1 MLRDLHTHTNY
12 CDGSDTPEAM
22 ILSAIEKGLDE
33 IGICIH
39 SYTFFDESYCCRLEN
54 YPAFQTELRRLA
66 EKYSDRIKVL
76 CGVEQDRQSTAP
88 TDGFDYVIGS
98 VHYIRAGE
106 NFVEVD
112 NSPEYLKNAIAEYYG
127 GDADSFAEAYF
138 AAVAEVAE
146 ATGCD
151 IIGHFD
157 LLTNFNEREPIFD
170 TCSERYVKAYKAAVD
185 KLIAANIPFEVN
197 IGAISRGWRTS
208 PYPSEDIAE
217 YILSKGGRLILSS
230 DSHSVEN
237 IAFEFEKYK
246 NYPQK

>member
-33 IGICIH
+33 IGICTH
-39 SYTFFDESYCCRLEN
+39 SYTFFDESYCCKLEN

-66 EKYSDRIKVL
+66 VKYADKIKVL
-76 CGVEQDRQSTAP
+76 CGVEQDRYSTAP

-98 VHYIRAGE
+98 VHYVRAGE
-106 NFVEVD
+106 VYVEVD

-151 IIGHFD
+151 LIGHFD
-157 LLTNFNEREPIFD
+157 LLTKFNEREPIFD
-170 TCSERYVKAYKAAVD
+170 TDSEHYVRAYKSAVD
-185 KLIAANIPFEVN
+185 KLVQYSVPFEIN
-197 IGAISRGWRTS
+197 TGAISRGWRTS
-208 PYPSEDIAE
+208 PYPSEDISE
-217 YILSKGGRLILSS
+217 YILSNGGRLMLSS
-230 DSHSVEN
+230 DSHSAES